1 MVIKYIEIEESV
13 EVQTNF
19 SSVLY
24 ARGTNLTHQC
34 IKSIPEC
41 WLHLILIPEYWHFL
55 GQSLLLDQNSG
66 RPQILKTWNFSG
78 VSKNTPFMH
87 RIDYFLLKLEFCPI
101 FGSINLT
108 FYRIYANLETGVH
121 FHGIDLKGCP
131 SLDVFLVVLRC
142 QKYSSWSSQAS

>member
-1 MVIKYIEIEESV
+1 MANKYLGIEESF
-13 EVQTNF
+13 EVQTDF

-24 ARGTNLTHQC
+24 SRGTNLTHQC

-41 WLHLILIPEYWHFL
+41 WLHFLLIPEHWHFL

-78 VSKNTPFMH
+78 VSKNTPYVH
-87 RIDYFLLKLEFCPI
+87 RIDYFCLKWEFCPI
-101 FGSINLT
+101 FESTDLT
-108 FYRIYANLETGVH
+108 VYRIYANLETGVH
-121 FHGIDLKGCP
+121 FQGIDLKGWP

-142 QKYSSWSSQAS
+142 QKYYSWSSQAS